1 MAFNTLKNLGI
12 DSPYKERYDNYIG
25 GKWVK
30 PVDGKYFEN
39 ITPLT
44 GNPFCEAARS
54 TEADVNIA
62 LDAAHAAKD
71 AWGKTSPTE
80 RANILNKIADAMEQI
95 LKRLH

>member
-1 MAFNTLKNLGI
+1 MAFDTLKNLGI

-44 GNPFCEAARS
+44 C
-54 TEADVNIA
+54 
-62 LDAAHAAKD
+62 LLY
-71 AWGKTSPTE
+71 TSPSP
-80 RANILNKIADAMEQI
+80 RDATLSRMPSSA
-95 LKRLH
+95 